1 MNSNILDL
9 GAQDPELRN
18 SPVAWESDDDTD
30 ALREQ
35 SPGAT
40 VCYFNDTEYDL
51 DTIIK
56 SGDSLLRCSYG
67 LWVPVASS
75 DPDNP

>member
-1 MNSNILDL
+1 MDVNTKDL

-18 SPVAWESDDDTD
+18 SPVAWEGEEDSD

-35 SPGAT
+35 APGSP
-40 VCYFNDTEYDL
+40 VCYFNDMPYDHGTL
-51 DTIIK
+51 VK

-67 LWVPVASS
+67 LWFPVASS